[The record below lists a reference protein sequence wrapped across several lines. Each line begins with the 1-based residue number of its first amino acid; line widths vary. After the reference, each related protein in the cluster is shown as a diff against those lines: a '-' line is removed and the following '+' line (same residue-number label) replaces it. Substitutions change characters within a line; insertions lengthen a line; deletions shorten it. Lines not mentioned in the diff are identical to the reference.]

1 MTVSEPQ
8 AEHSMGSASTR
19 DFSSVPPKPGKTLP
33 LWLVILMAAF
43 TAIVLI
49 WVMLIIIYPSIALS

>member
-1 MTVSEPQ
+1 
-8 AEHSMGSASTR
+8 
-19 DFSSVPPKPGKTLP
+19 
-33 LWLVILMAAF
+33 LWLLILMAVF